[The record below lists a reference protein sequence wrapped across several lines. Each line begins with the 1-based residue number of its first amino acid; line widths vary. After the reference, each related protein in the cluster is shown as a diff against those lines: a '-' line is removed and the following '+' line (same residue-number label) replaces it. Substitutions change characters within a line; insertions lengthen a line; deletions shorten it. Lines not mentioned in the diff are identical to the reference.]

1 MYLLQIWW
9 SLVLW
14 KWKYQ
19 FLYQFLKIPL
29 KRLNSLPWSVILRY
43 FQNQDHS
50 KVPDRASRKT
60 KRRKTHVI
68 TKRHA
73 FHANAIK
80 FFIKHQW
87 TVACRSM
94 EIKKFSAC
102 FAQWKTYL
110 TEEKRYRENYRTEIP
125 RERDREWRRIPNQSR
140 VQSHWKKKMIQ
151 ETVLLFFK
159 IVRQQCLKYLSIFFL
174 LLSGHT
180 TQKILITFLY
190 S

>member
-73 FHANAIK
+73 FHANAIN

-87 TVACRSM
+87 TVAYRSM

-159 IVRQQCLKYLSIFFL
+159 IVR
-174 LLSGHT
+174 
-180 TQKILITFLY
+180 
-190 S
+190 

>member
-73 FHANAIK
+73 FHANAIN

-125 RERDREWRRIPNQSR
+125 RERETESDEEYLIRVVFRAIEKRRWDR
-140 VQSHWKKKMIQ
+140 K
-151 ETVLLFFK
+151 L
-159 IVRQQCLKYLSIFFL
+159 CCFFL
-174 LLSGHT
+174 RLSDNNV
-180 TQKILITFLY
+180 
-190 S
+190 